1 MTDSRKADF
10 STCTNDP
17 AMAKRHAPVHDM
29 VTEILTRIE
38 PDGYASMLEDLRAE
52 HNPQTAGEDR
62 VLALLAD
69 TFWRIR
75 GCFYLETEILR
86 RGMEALPELPPD
98 DAMAKVFLRELGRG
112 GMLSKLSRYESWLSK
127 EQSRCI
133 RTMTLKSKNRKLAE
147 SRMAD
152 SLARTKP
159 CTSVIQ

>member
-1 MTDSRKADF
+1 
-10 STCTNDP
+10 
-17 AMAKRHAPVHDM
+17 
-29 VTEILTRIE
+29 
-38 PDGYASMLEDLRAE
+38 
-52 HNPQTAGEDR
+52 
-62 VLALLAD
+62 
-69 TFWRIR
+69 
-75 GCFYLETEILR
+75 
-86 RGMEALPELPPD
+86 MEALPELPPD